1 MFEGYPCETDM
12 PLYKLRVARNYV
24 YSLFKL
30 KQYKTNFLKIKIS
43 PSSIIS
49 IKQILSQTSEKSVSF
64 KL

>member
-30 KQYKTNFLKIKIS
+30 KQYKTNFLKDQNFTLKYYFNQTNPKSNIREIC
-43 PSSIIS
+43 
-49 IKQILSQTSEKSVSF
+49 IL
-64 KL
+64 